1 MEPLKLYTGTVENR
15 DDPLKL
21 GRCQVRVLGL
31 HTYDKSILPTA
42 DLPWAYPMQP
52 ITSAAMSGIGHSPVG
67 PVEGTTVLI
76 IFRDDDEQQP
86 IIIGS
91 VGGIPQDF
99 GITDQEDSGMVLKKD
114 GYAPQP
120 NSTTVTDENGQAVTT
135 SETPTPTDTGLAPA
149 SSYQPSQDA
158 IDLIKKYEGVRLTAY
173 QDSVGIWTIGY
184 GSTRIANNPVK
195 PGDTITQA
203 QADQLLID
211 HINTQVKPAIA
222 SKVKAPITQS
232 MFDALCSFTY
242 NLGGGAFGRSTL
254 NSDLNAANY
263 TTAAN
268 DFSMYNKAG
277 GNVLAGLTARR
288 NAEQQLFLKDG
299 IPDAAGE
306 LKPTESPQT
315 PVGAANPD
323 GTTSSGT
330 ASGDS
335 KLVGFKDP
343 KGKYPLYTF
352 EPDTNRLARHEEIN
366 KTVVYKKEVARE
378 LGVATA
384 QGRTWDQ
391 SPVPYNSKYP
401 YNHVYMS
408 ESGHVMEFDDT
419 VNSERV
425 HIYHKAGTYT
435 EIDANGTEVKRIVGD
450 KYEILERNGHLLI
463 KGSADVTIQGDH
475 NVKIENALRV
485 DISGVTTINVF
496 NDASI
501 NVSGKMDLDVK
512 EDLNIRA
519 KSIKLEAYDG
529 SVDVLASSNI
539 NEQANVINVKA
550 NRYNETVGTSHYR
563 WNGTKY
569 MYIGSDTY
577 TVAESGR
584 TDHNCPTT
592 RGSSS
597 SCASIDSAP
606 NAASSGLSTPVDKE
620 NPTLPEFSELVVV
633 TRELEA
639 ASQYETPED
648 GDPTNFVNKQ
658 IALGALSQ
666 GSGTPSS
673 TSTPPPNSVQP
684 MPASCDVLNGMS
696 TFPPDLQLSP
706 SYTLGDLNANGKR
719 AIVDQMGLTKA
730 QIVCNLKGLCE
741 NVLEKILAM
750 YPGARITSGFRRPGD
765 VGESSKTSQHY
776 SGEAADIV
784 ITGFGRQQHFEA
796 IQEIQKVVP
805 YDKLILEYYGKT
817 TVWIHVAFKYQ
828 GARKEHYTYNN
839 HSKLSSG
846 TFTLIS

>member
-31 HTYDKSILPTA
+31 HTYDKSVLPTA

-91 VGGIPQDF
+91 VGGIPQES
-99 GITDQEDSGMVLKKD
+99 GITDQEDTGMVLKKD

-120 NSTTVTDENGQAVTT
+120 NSATVTDENGQAVTT

-158 IDLIKKYEGVRLTAY
+158 IDLIKKYEGCKLTAY
-173 QDSVGIWTIGY
+173 QDSVGVWTIGY
-184 GSTRIANNPVK
+184 GSTRIGNNPVK
-195 PGDTITQA
+195 EGDTITQA

-211 HINTQVKPAIA
+211 HINTEVKPAIA

-232 MFDALCSFTY
+232 MFDSLCSFTY
-242 NLGGGAFGRSTL
+242 NVGGGAFGRSTL

-268 DFSMYNKAG
+268 NFSMYNKAG

-299 IPDAAGE
+299 TPDAAGE
-306 LKPTESPQT
+306 LKPPVSPQT
-315 PVGAANPD
+315 PVGAPNPD

-335 KLVGFKDP
+335 KLIGFKDP
-343 KGKYPLYTF
+343 KGKYPLYTS

-366 KTVVYKKEVARE
+366 KTIVYKKEIARE
-378 LGVATA
+378 LGVSTA
-384 QGRTWDQ
+384 QGRSWDQ

-419 VNSERV
+419 KDSERV
-425 HIYHKAGTYT
+425 HIYHRAGTYT

-463 KGSADVTIQGDH
+463 KGTADVTIQGDH
-475 NVKIENALRV
+475 NVRIDNALRV
-485 DISGVTTINVF
+485 DVYGLTTVNVF
-496 NDASI
+496 NDVI
-501 NVSGKMDLDVK
+501 MNVSGKMDLSVK
-512 EDLNIRA
+512 EAFNLRA
-519 KSIKLEAYDG
+519 KSINMETYDNGNLNMKVAG
-529 SVDVLASSNI
+529 SSYLQTAFTQNFKAGATFNVDAVVANI
-539 NEQANVINVKA
+539 NSGTAGEAIS
-550 NRYNETVGTSHYR
+550 NELT
-563 WNGTKY
+563 
-569 MYIGSDTY
+569 
-577 TVAESGR
+577 
-584 TDHNCPTT
+584 
-592 RGSSS
+592 
-597 SCASIDSAP
+597 
-606 NAASSGLSTPVDKE
+606 TPVDKE

-673 TSTPPPNSVQP
+673 TSTPSPNSVEP
-684 MPASCDVLNGMS
+684 LPPSCDVLNGMS

-706 SYTLGDLNANGKR
+706 SYALGDLNANGKR

-776 SGEAADIV
+776 NGEAADIV
-784 ITGFGRQQHFEA
+784 ITGFNRQQHFEA

-846 TFTLIS
+846 TFTLIT